1 MSIEPV
7 AREPQ
12 LVVVGVAV
20 ICGIVPDHEVPA
32 DGGRRLPPGRGTG
45 PGRAGR
51 STIRGPADR
60 RRIELELIGSYPCVR
75 GPLKSTIPGAR
86 PPPASRRDGAWSG
99 QRRTLMAPGS
109 PGHPHLDNHP
119 ALLES
124 VLVLLHTDFERGSG
138 GELGPLGDDQLGGDG
153 VPRQQGDVAGVRG
166 HYT

>member
-1 MSIEPV
+1 MRSPPTGGGGFRPAAERVQAGPEG
-7 AREPQ
+7 ARSGARPTGA
-12 LVVVGVAV
+12 GV
-20 ICGIVPDHEVPA
+20 
-32 DGGRRLPPGRGTG
+32 
-45 PGRAGR
+45 
-51 STIRGPADR
+51 
-60 RRIELELIGSYPCVR
+60 ELELIGSYPCVR

-109 PGHPHLDNHP
+109 PGDPHLDNHP